1 MATISQREIL
11 IRTFKSNKTS
21 VVGLFMAFCVVII
34 ALISP
39 WISPYD
45 PISQDMNVQHA
56 PPSWAHPFGTD
67 SYGRDQLSRI
77 LWGSRVSLVVGILS
91 VLLAMA
97 AGIPL
102 GMIGGYKGR
111 RIDNLVLRFID
122 IFMSFPIVI
131 LGLLVLAVMGPG
143 LMKIVIAIG
152 VALTPRIARLARGST
167 LSIKGKE
174 YIEAARAVG
183 QNDRKIMMIHVLP
196 NIFGDILVMGTLW
209 VATAIIVEA
218 SLSFI
223 GLGVRP
229 PTPSWGA
236 MIRDGLDQLT
246 NAPWLSIFPGLAI
259 FVSVFSFNLIADGL
273 RDISDPKLRG

>member
-77 LWGSRVSLVVGILS
+77 LWGSRVSLIVGILS

-183 QNDRKIMMIHVLP
+183 QNDGKIMMIHVLP

>member
-1 MATISQREIL
+1 MPISQREIL
-11 IRTFKSNKTS
+11 IKTFKSNKTS
-21 VVGLFMAFCVVII
+21 VVGLFMAFAVVVI
-34 ALISP
+34 ALLSP

-45 PISQDMNVQHA
+45 PIAQDMNIQHD

-91 VLLAMA
+91 VLFAMA
-97 AGIPL
+97 IGIPL
-102 GMIGGYKGR
+102 GMVGGYKGGR
-111 RIDNLVLRFID
+111 VDSLVLRFID

-131 LGLLVLAVMGPG
+131 LGLLILAIMGPG
-143 LMKIVIAIG
+143 LIKIVIAIG
-152 VALTPRIARLARGST
+152 VALIPRIARLARGST
-167 LSIKGKE
+167 LSVKGKE

-183 QNDRKIMMIHVLP
+183 QGDGKIMFIHVLP
-196 NIFGDILVMGTLW
+196 NIFGEILVMGTLW

>member
-1 MATISQREIL
+1 MATLSQRQIL

-183 QNDRKIMMIHVLP
+183 QNDGKIMMIHILP